1 MFKRSKFL
9 ITTLVTLLLL
19 LPLFNILSMSV
30 VDARTY
36 VHGYY
41 RSNGTYVNGYYRGG
55 GSSSSSSSSS
65 SSTTSSYS
73 SGSSRVVNL
82 YKGTT
87 YDHSVSADTLVYV
100 HGYYRADGTY
110 VRPHYRTH
118 PNNYVNDN
126 FSYLGLSSLT
136 PLQKYPSYNF
146 NQNKDISVI
155 ENYLLYQVDSYNLSS
170 SQLSLLSNY
179 ADLLNK
185 SNTDNQS
192 SEAASAAGSQFYKSL
207 SIADEIAND
216 LVEYDISA
224 QTSIDSYI
232 GQTLF
237 EYKVSTLSE
246 NSRYLLQAY
255 KIALYGSK
263 ENNIYKQKALSLGL
277 EFYKSLSAYPLY
289 LDSEASNQVNM
300 DLLQTFTEN
309 ANTPIYKNYLSSIN
323 PFIGAYTSSTE
334 DVKRYIAFVFNKYGK
349 VYNETSSF
357 SYRFDLEYT
366 PKLNRITTLF
376 FQDGLNLY
384 KKAGL
389 SQDEATTQTII
400 DLILFIY

>member
-1 MFKRSKFL
+1 MFKKSKLL
-9 ITTLVTLLLL
+9 ITTLAVLLLL

-30 VDARTY
+30 VDARSY
-36 VHGYY
+36 VRGYY

-55 GSSSSSSSSS
+55 ASSSSSSSS
-65 SSTTSSYS
+65 SSTSSSYS
-73 SGSSRVVNL
+73 NGSSRIVNL

-87 YDHSVSADTLVYV
+87 YDHSISADTLVYV

-118 PNNYVNDN
+118 PNNYINDN
-126 FSYLGLSSLT
+126 FSYQGLSSLT
-136 PLQKYPSYNF
+136 PLQKYPSYKF

-185 SNTDNQS
+185 SNTDIQS
-192 SEAASAAGSQFYKSL
+192 SQAASAAGNQFYKSL
-207 SIADEIAND
+207 PITEEIANA

-237 EYKVSTLSE
+237 EYKISTLSE
-246 NSRYLLQAY
+246 NSKNLLQAY

-263 ENNIYKQKALSLGL
+263 ENSTYKQKALSLGL
-277 EFYKSLSAYPLY
+277 EFYKSLNVYPLY
-289 LDSEASNQVNM
+289 LDWEATNQVNM
-300 DLLQTFTEN
+300 DLLQTFAEN
-309 ANTPIYKNYLSSIN
+309 SNTAIYKKYISNISQ
-323 PFIGAYTSSTE
+323 FIGAYTSSKE
-334 DVKRYIAFVFNKYGK
+334 DVIKYITFVFDKYGK

-366 PKLNRITTLF
+366 PKLKRITSLF
-376 FQDGLNLY
+376 FQDGINLY
-384 KKAGL
+384 KQAGL
-389 SQDEATTQTII
+389 SQDEATIQTII